1 MLKRKVKEPN
11 LEEIIAENHKEIS
24 HNCFGYKRIQKEHKF
39 NFLKQLKNESIK
51 QQYEM
56 KR

>member
-39 NFLKQLKNESIK
+39 NFLKQLKK
-51 QQYEM
+51 
-56 KR
+56 